1 MTRPTMIAVARPA
14 PETFAV
20 WPAVRIPLA
29 LLAAACLTP
38 TASAQPAPHGSRYY
52 VLFFG
57 ADAGR
62 FRPTRAHTWATYVRA
77 TPTADGSVVVE
88 PLTISWLPA
97 DGSINALRPFRPEP
111 GVNLSLHQS
120 LGYAA
125 SRGARVAMWGPYE
138 TDALRYHL
146 AAQQAGL
153 LLQGGAIAYRA
164 VDSFGNRPGVDHCVH
179 AVTGADPVLAGRRQP
194 VGRIGRRGTADLV
207 GQYARAGA
215 FDPTVRHDWLLPVLG
230 LR

>member
-1 MTRPTMIAVARPA
+1 M
-14 PETFAV
+14 
-20 WPAVRIPLA
+20 WSAVRVPLV
-29 LLAAACLTP
+29 LLAAAHLTP
-38 TASAQPAPHGSRYY
+38 TAAAQPPPDGSRYY

-62 FRPTRAHTWATYVRA
+62 LRPTRAHTWATYVRA

-97 DGSINALRPFRPEP
+97 DGSINVLRPFRPEP
-111 GVNLSLHQS
+111 GVNLSLHES

-125 SRGARVAMWGPYE
+125 GRGARVAMWGPYE
-138 TDALRYHL
+138 TDALRYYL
-146 AAQQAGL
+146 AARQVGL
-153 LLQGGAIAYRA
+153 LESGAIAYRA
-164 VDSFGNRPGVDHCVH
+164 VDSFGHRPGVDHCVH

-194 VGRIGRRGTADLV
+194 VGRIGRQGTAELV
-207 GQYARAGA
+207 GQYIRTGA
-215 FDPTVRHDWLLPVLG
+215 IDPTVRHDWLVPALG

>member
-1 MTRPTMIAVARPA
+1 MLAV
-14 PETFAV
+14 
-20 WPAVRIPLA
+20 
-29 LLAAACLTP
+29 ACLTP
-38 TASAQPAPHGSRYY
+38 TAAAQPTPDGSRYF

-62 FRPTRAHTWATYVRA
+62 LHPTRAHTWATYVRA
-77 TPTADGSVVVE
+77 TPTADGSVLVE

-120 LGYAA
+120 LRYAA

-146 AAQQAGL
+146 AARQVGR
-153 LLQGGAIAYRA
+153 LQSGAVAYRA
-164 VDSFGNRPGVDHCVH
+164 VDSFGHRPGVDHCVH
-179 AVTGADPVLAGRRQP
+179 AVTGADPVLSGRRQP
-194 VGRIGRRGTADLV
+194 ARRIGRWGTADLV
-207 GQYARAGA
+207 EQYIRAGA
-215 FDPTVRHDWLLPVLG
+215 FDPTVRHDWLVPALG